1 MVAGTATAANGWPVS
16 PSVAEWTRD
25 ANATNAK
32 GMKKRKAK
40 TGGVPRLSGRAVD
53 GNEYQIPINLTEG
66 WTWLDDGTEERRTA
80 VAKACLSLRNPSHST
95 PASDSYSDGLKRG
108 GKVI

>member
-16 PSVAEWTRD
+16 VSLSVASSLAEWTTD
-25 ANATNAK
+25 SNATRTRTTNAK

-53 GNEYQIPINLTEG
+53 GNEYHIPINLTEG
-66 WTWLDDGTEERRTA
+66 WRVDISG
-80 VAKACLSLRNPSHST
+80 ST
-95 PASDSYSDGLKRG
+95 D
-108 GKVI
+108 

>member
-1 MVAGTATAANGWPVS
+1 MDEGRECDERT
-16 PSVAEWTRD
+16 
-25 ANATNAK
+25 TNAK

-80 VAKACLSLRNPSHST
+80 AAKACLTLRNPSRST
-95 PASDSYSDGLKRG
+95 PASDLYSDGLKSCTV
-108 GKVI
+108 GKKAEIFHHYSLNLYT

>member
-1 MVAGTATAANGWPVS
+1 MAGLAFGRRMD
-16 PSVAEWTRD
+16 EGRECDERTRT
-25 ANATNAK
+25 TNAK

-66 WTWLDDGTEERRTA
+66 RTWLDDGTEERRTA

-95 PASDSYSDGLKRG
+95 VLQPRIRTAMG
-108 GKVI
+108 

>member
-1 MVAGTATAANGWPVS
+1 MADLAFGRRMDEGRECDERT
-16 PSVAEWTRD
+16 
-25 ANATNAK
+25 TNAK

-66 WTWLDDGTEERRTA
+66 WTDMAGRR
-80 VAKACLSLRNPSHST
+80 
-95 PASDSYSDGLKRG
+95 DG
-108 GKVI
+108 GKEDSGGVGGESVSLAPQSVA